1 MKPHLKPAITRRQF
15 SKTLLAG
22 AAGLSLPGA
31 LSRAAS
37 LPDANSQKAGTE
49 PFSFMLLGDL
59 HLDKLEHHEL
69 DWLQKEHPGD
79 VSQVHNYSRI
89 TKDVHPQLFA
99 TVRETVADLKASGTR
114 VPFVLHVGDLVEGL
128 CGNEKLAVKQCTD
141 GTEFVRAAKLGVP
154 FLFTKG
160 NHDITGPGATDAF
173 KEILNPFI
181 SAQAATFN
189 VGKLPND
196 FYAVEHGDALFCF
209 FDAYSKQSLD
219 WLDATLARRT
229 ARHCFVIVH
238 PPVVPYGARATWCVY
253 SNENE
258 KAQREHL
265 LEMLGRNN
273 AIVLGGHIHK
283 YNLLTRITRTPQGGQ
298 FVQLGIS
305 SIISKP
311 GPAAARDIL
320 SGVNEYNGDQIKV
333 EPNFSPGTE
342 KERRAVYET
351 EAPFVKQF
359 QYADLPGYA
368 VVDVNA
374 DQVAAKV
381 FSGTSRE
388 LWRTVQLAGIV

>member
-1 MKPHLKPAITRRQF
+1 MKPYVKPAITRRQF
-15 SKTLLAG
+15 SRTLFAG

-31 LSRAAS
+31 FSRAAS
-37 LPDANSQKAGTE
+37 TSDDTPQKAGAE
-49 PFSFMLLGDL
+49 PFTFLLLGDL

-69 DWLQKEHPGD
+69 NWLQREHPGD

-99 TVRETVADLKASGTR
+99 TVRETVANLKESGGH
-114 VPFVLHVGDLVEGL
+114 VPFVIHVGDFVEGL
-128 CGNEKLAVKQCTD
+128 CGNEKLAVKQCAD
-141 GTEFVRAAKLGVP
+141 ATEFVRAAELKVP

-173 KEILNPFI
+173 KEILNPFMA
-181 SAQAATFN
+181 AQAAAFN
-189 VGKLPND
+189 VGKLAND
-196 FYAVEHGDALFCF
+196 CYAIQHSDALFCF
-209 FDAYSKQSLD
+209 FDAYNKQSLD

-238 PPVVPYGARATWCVY
+238 PPVVPYGARATWHVY
-253 SNENE
+253 SNESE

-265 LEMLGRNN
+265 LELLGRNN

-283 YNLLTRITRTPQGGQ
+283 YNLLTRATRTPLGGK

-305 SIISKP
+305 SIINKP
-311 GPAAARDIL
+311 GAVTARDIL
-320 SGVNEYNGDQIKV
+320 PGVDDYNGDQIKV

-374 DQVAAKV
+374 GQVTAKV
-381 FSGTSRE
+381 FSGTSRD
-388 LWRTVQLAGIV
+388 LWRTVQLAGAV